1 MEKQN
6 KIKEVETPTI
16 MIPKSELKQTI
27 SDLKGQKV
35 NILPIDKKIT
45 EIDNVIQPQD
55 QSTIQYLSNVKDSE
69 TGEISQPFSIG
80 DKRYQMVRGL
90 MPNKEVVLA
99 VYCYDD
105 VDDNGD
111 NIIHD
116 MQYFE
121 ENIAKPMKEAM
132 EVKEETANEN
142 KTLGL
147 GEFRHYIVNEKTGKF
162 RKFKTIEELAKANM
176 LDEERYM
183 GIREFKKYFEGKV
196 FGPKKHVVN
205 EVTPTGE
212 ESDEEMN
219 IKAKKLMDLIQKRI
233 PSNVITTIKTPVA
246 KREVIASF
254 AEMIGVPR
262 NGLSQLI
269 SGLKDMSKVKPEQQN
284 AQLSEGKT
292 KRIIK
297 VKNINNE

>member
-45 EIDNVIQPQD
+45 EIDDVIQPQD

-246 KREVIASF
+246 KREVIAAF